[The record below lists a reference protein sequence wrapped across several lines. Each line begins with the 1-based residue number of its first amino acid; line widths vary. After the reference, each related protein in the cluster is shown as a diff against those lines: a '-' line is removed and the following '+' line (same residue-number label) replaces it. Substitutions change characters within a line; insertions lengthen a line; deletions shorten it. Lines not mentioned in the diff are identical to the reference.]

1 MQRVVSE
8 SSDYS
13 YSIGNGASYRVFRD
27 PVHDMIQFDELT
39 CAFIDTPQF
48 QRLRY
53 LKQLGTSYFVFLG
66 ASHNRLEHSIGTA
79 HLARRLVKRLKK
91 AQPELGITHRD
102 VKCVELAGLCHDLG
116 HGPFSHVFDGH
127 FIPAVKG
134 PRADGTFW
142 CHEEASEMMLDA
154 LVKENEIDI
163 PEDWVRFIKDLI
175 RGEPRLSIHHDPPEK
190 RFLFEIVSNKRNGI
204 DVDKWDY
211 LARDCKMIG
220 ETCTLVASR
229 LLDSARVIG
238 DLIAYKWKDS
248 QSVME
253 MFQSRYSL
261 HKRIYN
267 HSAAKGIEYMIVEA
281 LIAAEPVYQLS
292 DAIEDPKKYLH
303 ITDSILEEI
312 ERKIDDPRL
321 EKSQRILRNL
331 RKRLIPCRV
340 EEKCLPS
347 DYVHLNLWK
356 EKLTPEAVAQASAE
370 IIKEN
375 QEAEAQILATVIED
389 IEDEEMTAKDDRTDD
404 FGPLLPPFEG
414 FKKNGSRATS
424 SSDVAPDE
432 HPLSE
437 EEVIID
443 FSVLHFGMKDK
454 DPLQLVQFYGKH
466 KPDEISYTRLDESGY
481 LRPMRFQ
488 EVIVRCF
495 AKDKRKRHQVQAA
508 FRRIM
513 ESLPSDLP
521 TNYPTTPTEAPS
533 TPVGT
538 TMVQLPGEASNLQTA
553 KPPRSKATTP
563 FATIPNTFTTLPV
576 PPRSPSSPSR
586 ANHKR
591 KKSDYSGLNVKENTP
606 SDDGSRKKV
615 KRGD

>member
-1 MQRVVSE
+1 MQRVVSG

-13 YSIGNGASYRVFRD
+13 YSSGNGASYRVFRD
-27 PVHDMIQFDELT
+27 PVHDMSEFPTQWANAFTTRISHFTDAFSPLIQTVQFDELT

-321 EKSQRILRNL
+321 EKSQRILKNL

-340 EEKCLPS
+340 EEK
-347 DYVHLNLWK
+347 
-356 EKLTPEAVAQASAE
+356 
-370 IIKEN
+370 
-375 QEAEAQILATVIED
+375 
-389 IEDEEMTAKDDRTDD
+389 
-404 FGPLLPPFEG
+404 
-414 FKKNGSRATS
+414 ATS